1 MEEDIDPAYLRQLE
15 TAFRSLK
22 PKHQRLILMRRVDGL
37 SYVEIAERLDTS
49 VAQVERR
56 MAQAILALDRA
67 MVDEERPWWRFW

>member
-15 TAFRSLK
+15 TAFRSIK

-37 SYVEIAERLDTS
+37 SYAEIAERLGTS
-49 VAQVERR
+49 VEQVERR

-67 MVDEERPWWRFW
+67 MDEKRPWWRFW

>member
-15 TAFRSLK
+15 AAFCSLK

-37 SYVEIAERLDTS
+37 SYTEIAERLDTS

-67 MVDEERPWWRFW
+67 MDDEKRPWWRFW

>member
-22 PKHQRLILMRRVDGL
+22 PKHQRLILMRRVDGQ

>member
-15 TAFRSLK
+15 SAFRSLK

-37 SYVEIAERLDTS
+37 SYAEIAEQLGTS

-67 MVDEERPWWRFW
+67 MDDEERPWWRFW

>member
-1 MEEDIDPAYLRQLE
+1 MEDDIDPAYLRRLE
-15 TAFRSLK
+15 TAFRSIK

-37 SYVEIAERLDTS
+37 SYAVIAERLGTS

-67 MVDEERPWWRFW
+67 MDETVRPWWRFW